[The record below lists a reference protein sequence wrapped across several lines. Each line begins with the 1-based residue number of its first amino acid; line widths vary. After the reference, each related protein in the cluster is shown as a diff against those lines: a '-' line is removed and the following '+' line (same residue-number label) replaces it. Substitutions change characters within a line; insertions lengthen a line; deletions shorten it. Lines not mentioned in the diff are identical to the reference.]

1 MKERKILIENRK
13 TTHRKIDRQKGR
25 KNYRQID
32 RKIDRDR
39 EKKVGQR
46 GREVY

>member
-1 MKERKILIENRK
+1 MPVSIRQIG
-13 TTHRKIDRQKGR
+13 RKIDRQKGR